1 MGGTSGGSRLHFNS
15 RAQRWLRCFARS
27 AMGAVGTLLLFSVLM
42 VAVPLGAFFATQQG
56 RLDEVLQPLLG
67 QQTLQDNRT
76 VVAGALGVLAVNA
89 VVAVF
94 VAVAWLEP
102 PPPPQDAASKKGQ

>member
-1 MGGTSGGSRLHFNS
+1 M
-15 RAQRWLRCFARS
+15 S
-27 AMGAVGTLLLFSVLM
+27 AVVTLLLFSVLM
-42 VAVPLGAFFATQQG
+42 VAVPLGAFFAAQQG
-56 RLDEVLQPLLG
+56 RLDAALLPLLG

-89 VVAVF
+89 VLAAF

-102 PPPPQDAASKKGQ
+102 PPPPKDAASKKEQ